1 MIHLV
6 KKITNCFSNIA
17 KTTNNQL
24 IRHIIYAVVTIATQ
38 GSTRGGRKE
47 PRVVGLNGMRIEGRV
62 SESVKTPVL
71 ELTSITGVIVFS
83 AKGSK
88 KLVWSESISSVLLFV
103 SEAVC
108 GAAPNPTITT
118 KINAPNSNSILD
130 LTLKLL
136 LLLLNHE
143 LFISPPLL

>member
-1 MIHLV
+1 
-6 KKITNCFSNIA
+6 
-17 KTTNNQL
+17 
-24 IRHIIYAVVTIATQ
+24 
-38 GSTRGGRKE
+38 
-47 PRVVGLNGMRIEGRV
+47 MRIEGRV
-62 SESVKTPVL
+62 SGSVKTPVL

-88 KLVWSESISSVLLFV
+88 KLVWPESISSVLLFV